1 MNKSMRF
8 RYAFQ
13 KIVDLKTN
21 EKTQAEWMLSEA
33 IGKLREEESSLTEL
47 HSVKDGIHEQL
58 HQVSSNRA
66 TISQMLML
74 QQYADHIDHQIQLK
88 HKDLEHAQQ
97 AVNIKQDVLAGRVM
111 EEKVWTKAKEK
122 ALTRFQT
129 MVLKKEQDQM
139 DEMAT
144 NRFRRLS

>member
-1 MNKSMRF
+1 MRF

-33 IGKLREEESSLTEL
+33 IGKVREEEISLSEL
-47 HSVKDGIHEQL
+47 HSAKDGLQEQL
-58 HQVSSNRA
+58 YTVSMNKT
-66 TISQMLML
+66 TISQIMML
-74 QQYADHIDHQIQLK
+74 QQFVDHIDQQIVLK
-88 HKDLEHAQQ
+88 NHDLQHAQQ
-97 AVNIKQDVLAGRVM
+97 VVISKKDVLAGKM
-111 EEKVWTKAKEK
+111 LEEKIWCKAKDR
-122 ALTRFQT
+122 AQQRFSAIA
-129 MVLKKEQDQM
+129 LKKEQEQL